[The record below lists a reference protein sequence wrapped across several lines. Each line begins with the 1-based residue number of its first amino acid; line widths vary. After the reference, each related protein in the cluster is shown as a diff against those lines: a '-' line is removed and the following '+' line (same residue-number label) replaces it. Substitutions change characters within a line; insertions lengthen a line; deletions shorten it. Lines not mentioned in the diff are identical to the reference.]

1 MDMIAVVAATAI
13 VGIVGLL
20 IGVLLGVASEK
31 FKVEVDE
38 KEILVRLLGYG
49 PYIKILASEDNYV
62 LEEIKRRIAVQRDLT
77 QTQKMEHV
85 LTLS

>member
-1 MDMIAVVAATAI
+1 MT
-13 VGIVGLL
+13 LYY
-20 IGVLLGVASEK
+20 STE
-31 FKVEVDE
+31 DE